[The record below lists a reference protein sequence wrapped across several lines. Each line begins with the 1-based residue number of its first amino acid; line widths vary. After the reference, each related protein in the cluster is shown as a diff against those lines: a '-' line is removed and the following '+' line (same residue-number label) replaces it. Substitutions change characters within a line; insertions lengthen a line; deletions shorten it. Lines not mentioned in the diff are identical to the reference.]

1 MILIP
6 AQRRAFVRTMEL
18 KLKYLT
24 LSTLL
29 FSISISGCAI
39 TVSELKSSQ
48 SSYDGSFTS
57 KTEPSDTY
65 RTLRHM
71 ARQCLEYEAYSGNP
85 VIVLS
90 EFDGERNEG
99 EINQKLLA
107 QGLLINNTLIE
118 IERHD
123 GDKAQVSLYT
133 TKNIL
138 SVGIRSPNISDIKR
152 WADGDRSC

>member
-1 MILIP
+1 
-6 AQRRAFVRTMEL
+6 MEL

-39 TVSELKSSQ
+39 TISELKSGQ

-57 KTEPSDTY
+57 KTKPSDTY

-118 IERHD
+118 IERND

-152 WADGDRSC
+152 WADGDRAC